1 MSWDTLIK
9 NALVFDGRGG
19 APVESDVA
27 IEDGKIAAVGADL
40 DPSRASE
47 VIDASGLWLSPG
59 LWDIH
64 THLDLEV
71 ELDPG
76 LSEVVRHGTTTA
88 VVANCSIGVPFGRQN
103 ADGHDPVVS
112 CFARVE
118 NIPKSVLQRVADQI
132 TWNNP
137 KEYLEHFAEMPLGAN
152 VVPMIPHS
160 MLRIEAMGLER
171 AISEDPTEE
180 DLQKMESILE
190 QAMNDGYLGFS
201 TDMLPFHYLSND
213 PHREK
218 RIPANHASFGEVKRL
233 TNVVRKHGR
242 VWQAT
247 PEKDKPHNVIRW
259 FMLSSGRFFGK
270 PLKVTAVAALDVVTN
285 RSLAKLGVVMT
296 RIINSPL
303 VNGQFR
309 LQALAAPF
317 RVYADGMITP
327 LAEEQP
333 VLRELNAIDLEDKES
348 RMALLNDPEYC
359 KRFRKMWY
367 HDKRGVSLGRLK
379 RSLHI
384 MDDSFSREL
393 SDMVMTERPVAV
405 WKGETLQDVYERL
418 LDWQARP
425 SGLGRPGRAGRGPR
439 SREEAEAFAGFPS
452 PVGDDCDFILHLLR
466 HFDTELRWYVLAAN
480 DDEARMARVLFDP
493 QTLPGFSDSGAHL
506 TNMAYYDSNL
516 RGLQIAQRDSL
527 EQVGYH
533 ISRLTKV
540 PAEFWG
546 VSEILGTIEPGRQ
559 ADLVLIDP
567 NALRDYDSD
576 ANTTFG
582 YREAVAAEQMLN
594 RSDGVVTDVWI
605 AGARAWHNAQPSDA
619 LGTARMGRA
628 LTMSALPATLA

>member
-1 MSWDTLIK
+1 MSYDTLIK
-9 NALVFDGRGG
+9 NALVFDGYGG
-19 APVESDVA
+19 APIECDVA
-27 IEDGKIAAVGADL
+27 IENGKIAAVRDELDASQAD
-40 DPSRASE
+40 E
-47 VIDASGLWLSPG
+47 VIDAGGRWLMPG

-103 ADGHDPVVS
+103 DDGHDPVVS

-118 NIPKSVLQRVADQI
+118 NIPKSVLQRVADRI
-132 TWNNP
+132 TWDNP
-137 KEYLEHFAEMPLGAN
+137 KDYLAHFAEMPLGAN

-171 AISEDPTEE
+171 AISGGATED

-190 QAMNDGYLGFS
+190 QAMTDGYLGFS

-233 TNVVRKHGR
+233 TNVVRRHGR

-285 RSLAKLGVVMT
+285 RSLAKLGVAMT
-296 RIINSPL
+296 RVINSPL
-303 VNGQFR
+303 VNGKFR

-333 VLRELNAIDLEDKES
+333 VLRELNAIDLEDTDA
-348 RMALLNDPEYC
+348 RMALLNDPAYC

-367 HDKRGVSLGRLK
+367 HDKKGVSVARLK
-379 RSLHI
+379 RSLSM
-384 MDDSFSREL
+384 MDDSFSRDL
-393 SDMVMTERPVAV
+393 KDMVMTARPVAV
-405 WKGETLQDVYERL
+405 WKDETLQEVFDRL

-425 SGLGRPGRAGRGPR
+425 SGLGRRGRTGRGPR
-439 SREEAEAFAGFPS
+439 SKEEAEAFASFPN

-466 HFDTELRWYVLAAN
+466 HFDTDLRWYVLAAN
-480 DDEARMARVLFDP
+480 DDEERMARVLFDP

-516 RGLQIAQRDSL
+516 RGLQIAQRESL
-527 EQVGYH
+527 DRVAYH
-533 ISRLTKV
+533 VSRLTRV
-540 PAEFWG
+540 AAEFWG
-546 VSEILGTIEPGRQ
+546 VGDTLGTIEPGKQ
-559 ADLVLIDP
+559 ADLTLIDP
-567 NALRDYDSD
+567 EALRAYDSD

-582 YREAVAAEQMLN
+582 YRDAIAAEQMLN

-605 AGARAWHNAQPSDA
+605 AGTPAWRDSEATAH
-619 LGTARMGRA
+619 LGATQMG
-628 LTMSALPATLA
+628 SALIALPST